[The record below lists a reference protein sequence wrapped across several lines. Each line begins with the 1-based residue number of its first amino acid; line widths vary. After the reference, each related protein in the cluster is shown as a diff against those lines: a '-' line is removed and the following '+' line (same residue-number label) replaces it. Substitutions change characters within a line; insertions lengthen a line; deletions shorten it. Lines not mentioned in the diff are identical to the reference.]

1 MHRAHAYAALSE
13 ELATWRRRPGAEL
26 AACVG
31 RPPVEREVNI
41 AGEPVKIEI
50 TAAWANRD
58 QTAVRLHAVAY
69 GPSHWRMEQL
79 AEEATVVLEA
89 K

>member
-13 ELATWRRRPGAEL
+13 ELVRWRQRPSREL

-31 RPPVEREVNI
+31 KPPVAHEVRIEGELVTIELSASWADRE
-41 AGEPVKIEI
+41 
-50 TAAWANRD
+50 
-58 QTAVRLHAVAY
+58 QTAVRLSAVAY

-79 AEEATVVLEA
+79 TEAATVPLEA

>member
-1 MHRAHAYAALSE
+1 MHRANAYAALSE
-13 ELATWRRRPGAEL
+13 ELASWRRRPAAEL
-26 AACVG
+26 AARVG
-31 RPPVEREVNI
+31 KPPVEREVSV
-41 AGEPVKIEI
+41 AGESVKIEV
-50 TAAWANRD
+50 TASWANRA
-58 QTAVRLHAVAY
+58 QTAIRLYAVAY

>member
-1 MHRAHAYAALSE
+1 MHRANAYAALSE
-13 ELATWRRRPGAEL
+13 ELAAWRRRPGPEL
-26 AACVG
+26 AARVG
-31 RPPVEREVNI
+31 KPPVEREINI
-41 AGEPVKIEI
+41 AGESVKIEV
-50 TAAWANRD
+50 TASWANGA

-79 AEEATVVLEA
+79 TEETTVVLEA